1 MAAFL
6 SLISPQRFGFQMA
19 FKKDEMGA
27 QYKNNNN
34 QGNKFEAQGTYLHEN
49 NATNALSALFSIILS
64 HFDPQ
69 GGELGCSLYAPPPLS
84 LLYLIS
90 STTSSF
96 LNTNL
101 HPPLLYLYSPLS
113 NLH

>member
-1 MAAFL
+1 
-6 SLISPQRFGFQMA
+6 MA

-69 GGELGCSLYAPPPLS
+69 GGELGCSLYAPPPSLS
-84 LLYLIS
+84 SLSHFFYNLLLSKYQF
-90 STTSSF
+90 TSSPTIPVF
-96 LNTNL
+96 SPFKSSLNTTTRSKINVL
-101 HPPLLYLYSPLS
+101 
-113 NLH
+113 